1 MKFLFS
7 SWKIFFNTR
16 REISYLN
23 ATNILHLTCNVYGTL
38 FVGLKNSISEL
49 NDDYDDTINS
59 ILFILKPYA
68 QYIQYRSKVSWQS
81 LETRSSILENFKDR
95 DASRVSRCSRYEFR
109 DVQDASFVTSLK
121 HLETRKRRNF
131 RVINFSHVYICVSFT
146 PSEK

>member
-1 MKFLFS
+1 MKFLFFR
-7 SWKIFFNTR
+7 WKYLSTLEEKFRILTR
-16 REISYLN
+16 PS
-23 ATNILHLTCNVYGTL
+23 NILHVTCNVYGTL
-38 FVGLKNSISEL
+38 FIGWKNS
-49 NDDYDDTINS
+49 
-59 ILFILKPYA
+59 
-68 QYIQYRSKVSWQS
+68 QYVQYRSKVSWQS
-81 LETRSSILENFKDR
+81 LEIRSSILENFKDR

>member
-1 MKFLFS
+1 MAAWRYEISLFPFLF
-7 SWKIFFNTR
+7 
-16 REISYLN
+16 L
-23 ATNILHLTCNVYGTL
+23 CNVYGTL
-38 FVGLKNSISEL
+38 FIGLKNSLSEL
-49 NDDYDDTINS
+49 NDDDTINS
-59 ILFILKPYA
+59 
-68 QYIQYRSKVSWQS
+68 IQYRSKVSWQS
-81 LETRSSILENFKDR
+81 LETRSSIIENFKDR

>member
-1 MKFLFS
+1 MKFLFFR
-7 SWKIFFNTR
+7 WKYLSTLEEKFRILTR
-16 REISYLN
+16 PS
-23 ATNILHLTCNVYGTL
+23 NILHVTCNVYGTL
-38 FVGLKNSISEL
+38 FIGLKNSLSEL
-49 NDDYDDTINS
+49 NDDDTINS
-59 ILFILKPYA
+59 ILFILKPIA

-109 DVQDASFVTSLK
+109 DVQDASFVTSLE

>member
-1 MKFLFS
+1 MKFLFFS
-7 SWKIFFNTR
+7 VEKYFSTLEEKFRILTR
-16 REISYLN
+16 PS
-23 ATNILHLTCNVYGTL
+23 NILHVTCNVYGTL
-38 FVGLKNSISEL
+38 FIGLKNSLSEL
-49 NDDYDDTINS
+49 NDDDTINS
-59 ILFILKPYA
+59 ILFILKPIA

-81 LETRSSILENFKDR
+81 LETRSSIIENFKDR

>member
-1 MKFLFS
+1 MKFLFFR
-7 SWKIFFNTR
+7 WKYLSTLEEKFRILTR
-16 REISYLN
+16 PS
-23 ATNILHLTCNVYGTL
+23 NILHVTCNVYSTL
-38 FVGLKNSISEL
+38 FIGLKNSLSEL
-49 NDDYDDTINS
+49 NDDETINS

-109 DVQDASFVTSLK
+109 DVQDASFVTSLE

>member
-81 LETRSSILENFKDR
+81 LETRSSIIENFKDR
-95 DASRVSRCSRYEFR
+95 DASRVSICSRYEFR
-109 DVQDASFVTSLK
+109 DVQDASFVTSLE